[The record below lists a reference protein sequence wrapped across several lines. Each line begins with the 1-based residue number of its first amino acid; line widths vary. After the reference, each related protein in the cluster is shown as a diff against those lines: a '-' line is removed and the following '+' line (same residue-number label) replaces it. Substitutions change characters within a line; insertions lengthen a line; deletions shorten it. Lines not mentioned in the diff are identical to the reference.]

1 MTRSEERE
9 LFMKAKLY
17 KFVVQLAPALFVF
30 LISSMTINQV
40 GAATACN
47 ERDVQGWMA
56 PRPTPFNLSVAL
68 LSPKQN
74 GSRLIYISNVR
85 GKDETGDFYFW
96 DGVQIVDS
104 QGKNK
109 DSKGMSYGDDPLQ
122 PTKAVRPFRSW
133 AAVAPRNDPGE
144 LGTANPSFG
153 TTPVT
158 RAGYPDW
165 WLFARNETFDIA
177 SEFGNLIPTVASNPN
192 FVASLAVSGG
202 RSYVEPQVISAFGSH
217 CLPRPRFINAVHYF
231 ITRFESSY
239 APPFRNVLYSS
250 LHFDGRGLKEGTG
263 GLFLLGQ
270 TTQSKGIVFE
280 DIWFD
285 AAHIN
290 IGQKNNGEITIRRS
304 LVTDVHSV
312 SGKTYAQGIF
322 YEGGSDGT
330 LRIEE
335 SILLRNGFWGDPKA
349 FSWPPSGGQVWNI
362 KNRNLYLTGETQA
375 AASGFFDSVSM
386 MGTSGDQFR
395 QGMRIERSFFYQG
408 YLFMG
413 GAGGRLN
420 NQRESGAL
428 IDNVLQRFEAKGTAD
443 NRGQPGWGI
452 ELGWAANSVKVT
464 GNIVTGAQHPAA
476 SYAIKFSPHE
486 GCPFSAPTQYNHVF
500 GNILDTGS
508 ADSAVLTVDGVGGAP
523 DCTSPWKYPG
533 VFNNV
538 VNSNSIINSKSSPH
552 LYLPKAAALNTISST
567 YVVNNDLLIDRNQ
580 GIQNSKWKDPN
591 GTLRTYLLSKGVSV
605 MSNDGFPEYFVLAT
619 KMQRGRWDERWEAK
633 SLVNYIRTGF
643 NMQTLY

>member
-1 MTRSEERE
+1 MTGIEERQ
-9 LFMKAKLY
+9 FIMKTKIY
-17 KFVVQLAPALFVF
+17 KFVVQLSPVFFVF
-30 LISSMTINQV
+30 LIVSMMIGQV
-40 GAATACN
+40 GAVTECN
-47 ERDVQGWMA
+47 ERDVQGWMTA
-56 PRPTPFNLSVAL
+56 KPTPYDPSASL
-68 LSPKQN
+68 LSPKQK
-74 GSRLIYISNVR
+74 GSRLIYISSVR

-104 QGKNK
+104 QGKSR
-109 DSKGMSYGDDPLQ
+109 DSKGMPYGDDPVL
-122 PTKAVRPFRSW
+122 PTNAVRPFKSW

-144 LGTANPSFG
+144 LGTLNPSFG

-165 WLFARNETFDIA
+165 WLFARNETFDLA
-177 SEFGNLIPTVASNPN
+177 SEFRNLVPTVASNPN

-202 RSYVEPQVISAFGSH
+202 RSFVEPQVISAFGSY
-217 CLPRPRFINAVHYF
+217 CLPRPRFTNAVHYF

-304 LVTDVHSV
+304 LITDVHSV
-312 SGKTYAQGIF
+312 SGNTYAQGVYF
-322 YEGGSDGT
+322 EGGSDGT

-335 SILLRNGFWGDPKA
+335 SILLRNGFRGDPKA
-349 FSWPPSGGQVWNI
+349 FSWPPAGDQVWNI
-362 KNRNLYLTGETQA
+362 KNRNLYLTGETQS

-413 GAGGRLN
+413 GAGGRLD
-420 NQRESGAL
+420 NQRQSGV
-428 IDNVLQRFEAKGTAD
+428 ITNNVLQRFEAKGTAD
-443 NRGQPGWGI
+443 NRGHPGWGI

-464 GNIVTGAQHPAA
+464 GNIVTGAQHPAT

-508 ADSAVLTVDGVGGAP
+508 ADAAVLTVDGVLAAP
-523 DCTSPWKYPG
+523 NCTQPWRFPG

-538 VNSNSIINSKSSPH
+538 VNSNSVINSKRSPH
-552 LYLPKAAALNTISST
+552 LYLPKAAALNTITST

-580 GIQNSKWKDPN
+580 GMANFNWKDPN
-591 GTLRTYLLSKGVSV
+591 RTLRTYLLSKGLPVKSD
-605 MSNDGFPEYFVLAT
+605 DGFPEYFTLAT
-619 KMQRGRWDERWEAK
+619 TMQRGRWDERWGAR
-633 SLVNYIRTGF
+633 SIVNYIRTGF
-643 NMQTLY
+643 NLPTLD